1 MERGGGKEAAG
12 QGAKRKGEAARERA
26 GRNETPGGGRGV
38 ADGSTV
44 GVLQLWPK
52 D

>member
-26 GRNETPGGGRGV
+26 GRNETPGGGGGWQTVV
-38 ADGSTV
+38 A
-44 GVLQLWPK
+44 VLHLWPK